1 MKKSSPNWFFT
12 KKSWLFGWR
21 QPVKKVTRK
30 APEREKSGKSWFSES
45 PSPSECSDRSHNLRA
60 ASGHGYYRLRA
71 FQHHPSSFTLKNLG
85 FGVLGGMVR
94 TKCRQ
99 QRRGAKILDFKVLE
113 SVGPSKLTQSAS
125 YCTRML
131 YPRVLSIA
139 NVSEWFRNSTGT
151 SPNFMILPTVWWPID
166 RTHEYC
172 ILYTKYE
179 SHRST
184 LGGFLRPKHWI
195 FGWRSF

>member
-45 PSPSECSDRSHNLRA
+45 PSSSECSDRSHNLRA

-113 SVGPSKLTQSAS
+113 LVGPSKLIQSAS

-139 NVSEWFRNSTGT
+139 NVSEWLDEF
-151 SPNFMILPTVWWPID
+151 
-166 RTHEYC
+166 Y
-172 ILYTKYE
+172 YE
-179 SHRST
+179 KNWFLG
-184 LGGFLRPKHWI
+184 LGGMVRTKCGQQRLEAKILDFEVLELIGPSKLI
-195 FGWRSF
+195 QSAS